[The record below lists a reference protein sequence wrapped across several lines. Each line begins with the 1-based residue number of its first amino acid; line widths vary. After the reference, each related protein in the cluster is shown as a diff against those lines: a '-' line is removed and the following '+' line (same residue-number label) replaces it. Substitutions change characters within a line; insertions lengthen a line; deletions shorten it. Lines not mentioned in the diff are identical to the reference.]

1 MLTYENLPQGKG
13 HFFCAEH
20 KVSPFLLS
28 GRARTHT
35 HILCSSIWNTNV
47 HVYTSGTIVTAAVS
61 VTTASLALMQVD
73 CNSRLMHQ
81 NEQKEADSPGRCCL
95 KACSPGWLWSLWS
108 YTWSRSWANWHRPPE
123 TSNRGRRIKVRR
135 HNRASSFVCAR
146 RCRMRIRMLPQ
157 LQLDSNS
164 EREQSNKNS
173 PVFYFGTY
181 GRFLIIWSS
190 NMWLFSQV

>member
-13 HFFCAEH
+13 HFFLCRAQTLTFLIEWTCTNAHTYSVFLDLKH
-20 KVSPFLLS
+20 KRSLLHV
-28 GRARTHT
+28 RYNRDR
-35 HILCSSIWNTNV
+35 CSFSHNCI
-47 HVYTSGTIVTAAVS
+47 
-61 VTTASLALMQVD
+61 VD

-95 KACSPGWLWSLWS
+95 KACSPGWLWNLWS

-123 TSNRGRRIKVRR
+123 TSNRGRRIKARR

-146 RCRMRIRMLPQ
+146 

-164 EREQSNKNS
+164 KREQSNKNS

-181 GRFLIIWSS
+181 GRFLIIWLS
-190 NMWLFSQV
+190 NMRLFSQV